1 METMKVGE
9 LLWNDDLVMFYP
21 DINSAIWDS
30 QSVPVDDLDGPLRCN
45 QLSRFLKKKVTYLK
59 KSTSLMILD
68 TFSSVED
75 PRCDAVE
82 VLAGNKKG
90 WLIKRDFKFLHPYS
104 F

>member
-9 LLWNDDLVMFYP
+9 LFWNDDLVMFYP

-90 WLIKRDFKFLHPYS
+90 WLIKRDFKFLHLYS

>member
-1 METMKVGE
+1 MKVGE

-90 WLIKRDFKFLHPYS
+90 WLIKRDFKFLHLYS

>member
-30 QSVPVDDLDGPLRCN
+30 QSVPVDVLDGPLRCN

-90 WLIKRDFKFLHPYS
+90 WLIKRDFKFLHLYS

>member
-30 QSVPVDDLDGPLRCN
+30 QSVPVDDLDGRLRCN

-90 WLIKRDFKFLHPYS
+90 WLIKRDFKFLRPCH
-104 F
+104 

>member
-1 METMKVGE
+1 
-9 LLWNDDLVMFYP
+9 
-21 DINSAIWDS
+21 
-30 QSVPVDDLDGPLRCN
+30 
-45 QLSRFLKKKVTYLK
+45 
-59 KSTSLMILD
+59 MILD

-104 F
+104 

>member
-9 LLWNDDLVMFYP
+9 LFWNDDLVMFYP

-30 QSVPVDDLDGPLRCN
+30 ESVPVDDLDGPLRCN

-68 TFSSVED
+68 MFSSVED
-75 PRCDAVE
+75 PKCLAVQI
-82 VLAGNKKG
+82 LAGKKKG
-90 WLIKRDFKFLHPYS
+90 WIIKRDFKFLRPCH
-104 F
+104 